1 MNFSIFTNFFEKFR
15 GINYGLQPV
24 RCPRG
29 GLSCARRA
37 AGCAPVGPPVGPPM
51 GAVFRL
57 KILFFIFF
65 YQLFRKIPWNYGM
78 QPVRCPRGGLLCA
91 RRAAGCAP
99 VGPPV
104 GLPLGAVFLIF

>member
-1 MNFSIFTNFFEKFR
+1 MNFSIFTNFFKKFR

-37 AGCAPVGPPVGPPM
+37 AGCAPVGSPVGPPVGPPM

-57 KILFFIFF
+57 KILFLYFF
-65 YQLFRKIPWNYGM
+65 TNSQNSVELIMECSLSGAPG
-78 QPVRCPRGGLLCA
+78 VACH
-91 RRAAGCAP
+91 AP
-99 VGPPV
+99 VERPDVCPWGRPWGHP
-104 GLPLGAVFLIF
+104 